1 MEIADRVVV
10 VTGGARGIGRA
21 LARKFSAAGAEMVI
35 VADVDAD
42 GAWSVARE
50 IGGMAIDVDVHEGVV
65 TLKGKVRTDKMRS
78 KAEKVAKKVKGVT
91 SVNNQLAVSPD

>member
-1 MEIADRVVV
+1 MRFLSLLLLFSLVLTPLVAQKKPVTDDIINDQVRVK
-10 VTGGARGIGRA
+10 
-21 LARKFSAAGAEMVI
+21 LAS
-35 VADVDAD
+35 D
-42 GAWSVARE
+42 SE
-50 IGGMAIDVDVHEGVV
+50 IGGMAIDVDVHQGVV

>member
-1 MEIADRVVV
+1 MRFLSLVLVFSLILTPLVAQKKPVTDDIINDQVRVK
-10 VTGGARGIGRA
+10 
-21 LARKFSAAGAEMVI
+21 LAS
-35 VADVDAD
+35 D
-42 GAWSVARE
+42 SE
-50 IGGMAIDVDVHEGVV
+50 IGGMAIDVDVHQGVV

>member
-1 MEIADRVVV
+1 MRFLSLLLVFSLVLTPLLAQKKPVTDDIINDQVRVK
-10 VTGGARGIGRA
+10 
-21 LARKFSAAGAEMVI
+21 LAGDS
-35 VADVDAD
+35 
-42 GAWSVARE
+42 E
-50 IGGMAIDVDVHEGVV
+50 IGGMAIDVDVHQGVV

>member
-1 MEIADRVVV
+1 MRFLSLLLVFSLVLTPLLAQKKPVTDDIINDQVRVK
-10 VTGGARGIGRA
+10 
-21 LARKFSAAGAEMVI
+21 LAS
-35 VADVDAD
+35 D
-42 GAWSVARE
+42 SE
-50 IGGMAIDVDVHEGVV
+50 IGGMAIDVDVHQGVV

>member
-1 MEIADRVVV
+1 MRFLSLLLVFSLILTPLVAQKKPVTDDIINDQVRVK
-10 VTGGARGIGRA
+10 
-21 LARKFSAAGAEMVI
+21 LAS
-35 VADVDAD
+35 DA
-42 GAWSVARE
+42 E

>member
-1 MEIADRVVV
+1 MRFLSLLLVFSLVLTPLLAQKKPVTDDIINDQVRVK
-10 VTGGARGIGRA
+10 
-21 LARKFSAAGAEMVI
+21 LAS
-35 VADVDAD
+35 DA
-42 GAWSVARE
+42 E
-50 IGGMAIDVDVHEGVV
+50 IGGMAIEVDVHQGVV

>member
-1 MEIADRVVV
+1 MRLLSLVLVFSLVLTPLLAQKKPLTDDIINDQVRVK
-10 VTGGARGIGRA
+10 
-21 LARKFSAAGAEMVI
+21 LAN
-35 VADVDAD
+35 DA
-42 GAWSVARE
+42 E

-91 SVNNQLAVSPD
+91 SVTNQLTVSPD

>member
-1 MEIADRVVV
+1 MRFLSLLLVFSLVLTPLVAQKKPVTDDIINDQVRVK
-10 VTGGARGIGRA
+10 
-21 LARKFSAAGAEMVI
+21 LAS
-35 VADVDAD
+35 D
-42 GAWSVARE
+42 SE

-91 SVNNQLAVSPD
+91 SVNNQLAVSPN

>member
-1 MEIADRVVV
+1 MIMRFLSLVLLLSLVMTPLLAQKKPLTDDIINDQVRVK
-10 VTGGARGIGRA
+10 
-21 LARKFSAAGAEMVI
+21 LAS
-35 VADVDAD
+35 D
-42 GAWSVARE
+42 SE
-50 IGGMAIDVDVHEGVV
+50 IGGMAIEVDVHGGVV

>member
-1 MEIADRVVV
+1 MRLLPLVLVFSLVLTPLLAQKKPVTDDIINDQVRVK
-10 VTGGARGIGRA
+10 
-21 LARKFSAAGAEMVI
+21 LAS
-35 VADVDAD
+35 D
-42 GAWSVARE
+42 SE
-50 IGGMAIDVDVHEGVV
+50 IGGMAIDVDVHQGVV

>member
-1 MEIADRVVV
+1 MIMRFLPLVLLFSLVLTPLLAQKKPLTDDIINDQVRVK
-10 VTGGARGIGRA
+10 
-21 LARKFSAAGAEMVI
+21 LAS
-35 VADVDAD
+35 D
-42 GAWSVARE
+42 SE
-50 IGGMAIDVDVHEGVV
+50 IGGMAIDVDVHQGVV

>member
-1 MEIADRVVV
+1 MRFLSLLLLFSLVLTPLLAQKKAVTDDIINDQVRVK
-10 VTGGARGIGRA
+10 
-21 LARKFSAAGAEMVI
+21 LAS
-35 VADVDAD
+35 D
-42 GAWSVARE
+42 SE

>member
-1 MEIADRVVV
+1 MRFLVLLLVFSLILTPLLAQKKPVTDDIINDQVRVK
-10 VTGGARGIGRA
+10 
-21 LARKFSAAGAEMVI
+21 LAS
-35 VADVDAD
+35 D
-42 GAWSVARE
+42 SE
-50 IGGMAIDVDVHEGVV
+50 IGGMAIDVDVHQGVV